1 MKTKNTQIIE
11 YLEIKIG
18 KEIDKNKGKKII
30 ENTEGPID
38 ECMKY
43 KDKMIERLKYIG
55 DEQSHLIRTLA
66 NLTKLSDT
74 CMNIAYEEKLV
85 HSLLLLFP
93 SPKEEIGEITPKSV
107 ILPPKSPA
115 PALLLGNA
123 ARCLLPFGEDLERNG
138 KLLYDIRGVT
148 TLFSTVPC
156 NSTPI
161 MFSNTTS
168 NTTSNTV
175 LTSTS
180 IQAPSITPTS
190 QLSTTGVINPSP
202 IGPTPIHS
210 IERLICGMA
219 TCSDIRVRRNI
230 SIILAK
236 GCKVPGVRD
245 HVEKYRGMQ
254 IMIELQKLL

>member
-30 ENTEGPID
+30 ENTEGTID

-138 KLLYDIRGVT
+138 KLLYDIRGAT

-168 NTTSNTV
+168 NTA